1 MAVVLALVPACGDS
15 GQTQVEGPASGGG
28 VSVPP
33 VGSMPPPDASP
44 GSPATP
50 GAPSGEVGSPTPGGG
65 GATTPGSGS
74 DPGSGQPPS
83 GVLTA
88 GDWDDNLNF
97 SFFQKYLTA
106 SESMGLRILPHADR
120 VVLTVRDEEG
130 RPVSNARVSV
140 ASGAGPRLEAPTA
153 TDGRLLF
160 LPTRDGAQAGETFTV
175 TVSPPAGQ
183 PGASHTV
190 PVQGSTWELTL
201 PGTQAQEPS
210 RLDVAFVLDT
220 TGSMGDEISY
230 LKSEFQAI
238 ADTLSSRYPQVSI
251 RYGLVVYRD
260 EQDAYVTRAYDFVSD
275 ANTFRSYLQQQS
287 ANGGGDYPEAM
298 ERGLHDG
305 VGLSWRPGNT
315 ARLLFL
321 VADAPTHT
329 QNHDAFLSEAQR
341 ARVGGIKIY
350 PVAASGVAEAAEFQ
364 MRQAA
369 WLTRGRY
376 LFLTNDSG
384 VGGPHAEPHIPC
396 YQVQLLK
403 HVLLRAIGSELEGRR
418 LPASGSEL
426 IRTVGSPS
434 QDGACTLQ
442 DGSVTYY

>member
-1 MAVVLALVPACGDS
+1 MNLKTLSRPVVGAALALSSLALPLAFAETPKAAPPAP
-15 GQTQVEGPASGGG
+15 PAAPAKSTPK
-28 VSVPP
+28 VAPPPAPQPPP
-33 VGSMPPPDASP
+33 VAQL
-44 GSPATP
+44 
-50 GAPSGEVGSPTPGGG
+50 E
-65 GATTPGSGS
+65 
-74 DPGSGQPPS
+74 QP
-83 GVLTA
+83 
-88 GDWDDNLNF
+88 
-97 SFFQKYLTA
+97 
-106 SESMGLRILPHADR
+106 RIDL
-120 VVLTVRDEEG
+120 V
-130 RPVSNARVSV
+130 
-140 ASGAGPRLEAPTA
+140 
-153 TDGRLLF
+153 
-160 LPTRDGAQAGETFTV
+160 
-175 TVSPPAGQ
+175 
-183 PGASHTV
+183 
-190 PVQGSTWELTL
+190 
-201 PGTQAQEPS
+201 
-210 RLDVAFVLDT
+210 FVLDT

-287 ANGGGDYPEAM
+287 ANGGWDYPEAM

-329 QNHDAFLSEAQR
+329 QNHDAFLGEAQR
-341 ARVGGIKIY
+341 ARTGGIKIY

-403 HVLLRAIGSELEGRR
+403 HVLLHAIGSELEGRR